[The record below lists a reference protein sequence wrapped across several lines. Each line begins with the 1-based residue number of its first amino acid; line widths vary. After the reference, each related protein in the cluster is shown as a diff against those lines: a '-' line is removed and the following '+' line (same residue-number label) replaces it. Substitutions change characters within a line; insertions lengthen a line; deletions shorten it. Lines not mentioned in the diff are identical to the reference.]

1 MQTEGFFSVLCFVM
15 LLYQDYIVAPY
26 VAWTDLKEEIL
37 LLQLPK

>member
-1 MQTEGFFSVLCFVM
+1 M

-37 LLQLPK
+37 LPQLPE